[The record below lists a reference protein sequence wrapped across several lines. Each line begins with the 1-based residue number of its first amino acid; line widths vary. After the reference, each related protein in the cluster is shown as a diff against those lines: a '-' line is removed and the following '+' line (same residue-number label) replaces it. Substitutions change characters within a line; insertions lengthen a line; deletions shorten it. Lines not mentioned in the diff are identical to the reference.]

1 MFAKSALQSLD
12 VESWNKPPALRESL
26 LAKASN
32 DITKVTIDSDIQ
44 APSKSSLQQIYTRL
58 KLAFETKNVSSLS
71 RYDINHSPWVLFEHF
86 DEDKPLI
93 KRWRFMNFYKNLT
106 NEVDNYRFIMAF
118 YNAYLVSYPY
128 KEKYINDIQNHIK
141 SLFNNSKN
149 KKVARLSVEI
159 LRRNTLDTNAHSALI
174 QNVIR
179 TGKIGLELKSRGLL
193 EGLSSSKFTL
203 TFLSHYLSNFKEN
216 VTSSSFNQKMTLIS
230 NLIEFSELEDK
241 LRYPEFRIE
250 TADSILTSLH
260 HIQIQPVVKDALKTF
275 FLTHYGDPRVELSG
289 WHGVSDEA
297 RRVFQSWLVEKTME
311 DFFNLLSH
319 VADTQSD
326 SDRHWRYRKRFW
338 NAYLKKGYIEEAWFA
353 LGHRAYEQAPNFIK
367 GKHNYSSLSGGDSR
381 HSVLIMKIG
390 DLILTEWS
398 HSGSYRVWN
407 STQYAPAFYE
417 KHYNRDDV
425 IANCDHTG
433 AHHGNETGGW
443 QERLSTHIRDLTG
456 LRVLA
461 KDYMN
466 D

>member
-1 MFAKSALQSLD
+1 MFAKSALQSLEID
-12 VESWNKPPALRESL
+12 SWSNPPVLRESL
-26 LAKASN
+26 LIKASN
-32 DITKVTIDSDIQ
+32 DITKVTIDSDIEV
-44 APSKSSLQQIYTRL
+44 PSKSSLQQIYSRL
-58 KLAFETKNVSSLS
+58 KLAFESKNVSSLS
-71 RYDINHSPWVLFEHF
+71 RYDVNHSPWVLFDHF

-93 KRWRFMNFYKNLT
+93 KRWRFMSFYKNLT
-106 NEVDNYRFIMAF
+106 KDNDSYRFIIAF

-128 KEKYINDIQNHIK
+128 EEKYINDIQGHIK
-141 SLFNNSKN
+141 SLFNKSKN
-149 KKVARLSVEI
+149 RKIARLAAEVI
-159 LRRNTLDTNAHSALI
+159 KHKTLEANAHSILI
-174 QNVIR
+174 QQVVK
-179 TGKIGLELKSRGLL
+179 TGKVELELKTRGLL
-193 EGLSSSKFTL
+193 LGLSSSRFTL
-203 TFLSHYLSNFKEN
+203 TFIKEYLKSFKDNFA
-216 VTSSSFNQKMTLIS
+216 TSSFTQKMDLIAGF
-230 NLIEFSELEDK
+230 IEFSELEDK

-250 TADSILTSLH
+250 IADAILTSLH
-260 HIQIQPVVKDALKTF
+260 NIQIQAGVKDALKAF
-275 FLTHYGDPRVELSG
+275 FLTHYGDPRVELTG
-289 WHGVSDEA
+289 WHGVSEEA

-353 LGHRAYEQAPNFIK
+353 LGHRAYAQAPNFIK
-367 GKHNYSSLSGGDSR
+367 GRHNYSSLSGGDSR

-407 STQYAPAFYE
+407 SAQYAPAFYE
-417 KHYNRDDV
+417 KHYNREDV

-443 QERLSTHIRDLTG
+443 QERLSTHIQDLTG
-456 LRVLA
+456 LKVTA

>member
-1 MFAKSALQSLD
+1 MFAKSALKSFEIED
-12 VESWNKPPALRESL
+12 WNNPPAPRESL
-26 LAKASN
+26 LVKASN
-32 DITKVTIDSDIQ
+32 EMTKVTIDSDFQ
-44 APSKSSLQQIYTRL
+44 VPPKSTLQQIYIRL
-58 KLAFETKNVSSLS
+58 KFAFENQNVSSLS
-71 RYDINHSPWVLFEHF
+71 RYDINNSPWVLFDHF
-86 DEDKPLI
+86 DEGKPLI
-93 KRWRFMNFYKNLT
+93 KRWRFMSFYKTLT
-106 NEVDNYRFIMAF
+106 SEADNYRFIMAF
-118 YNAYLVSYPY
+118 YKAYLISYPY
-128 KEKYINDIQNHIK
+128 KEKYINDIQSHIK
-141 SLFNNSKN
+141 SIFNTSKN

-159 LRRNTLDTNAHSALI
+159 VRRNTLDTNAHVALSD
-174 QNVIR
+174 NVTR

-193 EGLSSSKFTL
+193 EGLSRSKFTL

-216 VTSSSFNQKMTLIS
+216 INSSSFKQSMDLIS
-230 NLIEFSELEDK
+230 NLVEFSELDDK

-250 TADSILTSLH
+250 TADSILISLH
-260 HIQIQPVVKDALKTF
+260 NIQIQPVVKDALKIF

-289 WHGVSDEA
+289 WYGVSDEA

-367 GKHNYSSLSGGDSR
+367 GKHNYSSLSGGDSK

-407 STQYAPAFYE
+407 STQYAPTFYE
-417 KHYNRDDV
+417 KHYNREDV

-443 QERLSTHIRDLTG
+443 QEKLSTHIRDLTG